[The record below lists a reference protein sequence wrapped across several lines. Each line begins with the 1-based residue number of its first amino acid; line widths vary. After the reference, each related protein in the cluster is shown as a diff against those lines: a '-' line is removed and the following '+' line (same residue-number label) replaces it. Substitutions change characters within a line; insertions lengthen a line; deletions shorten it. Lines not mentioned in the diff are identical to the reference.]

1 MKYPDYGERANE
13 LDSKFN
19 RRLGKYKQLEE
30 KNNINPKLLIDFYQ
44 ENNIDTFLI
53 DENKL
58 MQNLEDE
65 NKKIIDFLE
74 RNGPIDNEYKLFDEE
89 EIKILET
96 IQENINEEEKKEENK
111 ENNEG
116 EKDLKSE
123 INDEKNN
130 SKEIENDNNDIE
142 KSNLNDKKMTNL
154 EDTKN
159 NEIDRIQQK
168 LEQIKERE
176 NTLLEK
182 KSEILRR
189 YLSENVIPLL
199 SKGILNI
206 CQNLPEDPVESLA
219 KYLTDNELN
228 KEEGNKNKNL
238 AENEIIK
245 TINESIS
252 F

>member
-1 MKYPDYGERANE
+1 M
-13 LDSKFN
+13 
-19 RRLGKYKQLEE
+19 
-30 KNNINPKLLIDFYQ
+30 
-44 ENNIDTFLI
+44 
-53 DENKL
+53 
-58 MQNLEDE
+58 
-65 NKKIIDFLE
+65 
-74 RNGPIDNEYKLFDEE
+74 
-89 EIKILET
+89 
-96 IQENINEEEKKEENK
+96 
-111 ENNEG
+111 
-116 EKDLKSE
+116 KSE
-123 INDEKNN
+123 INDEKSN